1 MIQKIL
7 ISDVARINR
16 MPSTRR
22 TFLTATVMVTAGCTG
37 QRSRTDTDESG
48 TDTPDENTT
57 TPPTSKSD
65 DGPAFVYWIREMPHD
80 ELGLLSLG
88 GSPEMPAIFVGSA
101 ASDDESTDADH
112 AVHALSLQNGNERWR
127 VNVPDPI
134 QSPPR
139 YAGTEEAPRIVF
151 ATGRKSLHGKAFA
164 VQSVDP
170 DSGERLWRFDI
181 DERRFLYPIVTTEET
196 VIVGRRD
203 DQLAETGEYVY
214 ALDAAD
220 GDERWRTE
228 TGDISKSG
236 NARRGDTLFVK
247 TFRRVRAYNLEDGVE
262 RWQSKAETV
271 GYDNRAERVFVEADD
286 TVRALNLTDGSI
298 LWQREFDDG
307 ISGITTPREAM
318 DETVFVGDSDGQL
331 LALSPLDGEIRWR
344 LSIDSDQFWPSVER
358 TSEQLFVAGAGVHAV
373 DPVSGERQW
382 SFTPDVEEYVN
393 VDASQTVFASTKRH
407 LWALNPETGEKR
419 WEFALGSRFAGVA
432 TAGDFAFVGVNGR
445 VYALD
450 GTEST

>member
-1 MIQKIL
+1 
-7 ISDVARINR
+7 

-37 QRSRTDTDESG
+37 QRSRTDADE
-48 TDTPDENTT
+48 TTT
-57 TPPTSKSD
+57 TPPTSESD
-65 DGPAFVYWIREMPHD
+65 DVPAFVHWSREMSHD
-80 ELGLLSLG
+80 ELGLVSLG
-88 GSPEMPAIFVGSA
+88 GGPETPAIFVGSA

-112 AVHALSLQNGNERWR
+112 ALHALSLQEGNEKWR
-127 VNVPDPI
+127 VTVPNPV

-170 DSGERLWRFDI
+170 DSGERLWQFDI
-181 DERRFLYPIVTTEET
+181 DDRRFLYPIVTTGET

-203 DQLAETGEYVY
+203 DQLAESGEYVY
-214 ALDAAD
+214 ALDASS

-228 TGDISKSG
+228 TGDVSDSG
-236 NARRGDTLFVK
+236 NARRRDTLFVK
-247 TFRRVRAYNLEDGVE
+247 TFRRVRAYDLEDGDE
-262 RWQSKAETV
+262 RWQTKAETV

-286 TVRALNLTDGSI
+286 TVRALNLTDGTE
-298 LWQREFDDG
+298 LWQREFDNG

-331 LALSPLDGEIRWR
+331 LALSPLDGETRWT
-344 LSIDSDQFWPSVER
+344 LSISSDQFRPSVER

-382 SFTPDVEEYVN
+382 SFTPDVEGYVN
-393 VDASQTVFASTKRH
+393 VDASQTVFARTKQH
-407 LWALNPETGEKR
+407 LWALDPETGEKH
-419 WEFALGSRFAGVA
+419 WEFAHGSRFAGVA
-432 TAGDFAFVGVNGR
+432 TAGDFAFVGVDGR

-450 GTEST
+450 GSEST